1 MVNTLS
7 EVPNSYGFMGK
18 RAHINYPLYRET
30 AEREK
35 VIGRCFPLLRV
46 SERELW
52 CILPRELPPHSKIS
66 CVSTLLTATIRP
78 YRLRCFD
85 EWTATK
91 GVRTESEGVTA
102 IANGR
107 TDCAA

>member
-35 VIGRCFPLLRV
+35 VIGRCFSTRKDVQMAANFDRFFTLPMSEMNKLCINPTHGYHSPLSFAV
-46 SERELW
+46 
-52 CILPRELPPHSKIS
+52 
-66 CVSTLLTATIRP
+66 
-78 YRLRCFD
+78 F
-85 EWTATK
+85 
-91 GVRTESEGVTA
+91 
-102 IANGR
+102 
-107 TDCAA
+107 